1 MEINKNHK
9 MKIILSIILIFSLTF
24 SYAQEETPST
34 KELQEGVK
42 ELQEQVKGFMDL
54 FEKYEENTSDKEK
67 KEAYDKVISKL
78 DTKSEATE
86 SDKEDAFKVINA
98 YIKADQGKKVDI
110 NPKAQG
116 EMVNFLNEMEKGKQ
130 DALKIFEDM
139 VTDDNIDLMMDK
151 ARIDLIKSGIKYEED
166 GEHYTWFTYEEYEA
180 FERKNGLVFK
190 PGELKPVYHQ
200 TVEFLRQTTAKFV
213 DPH

>member
-1 MEINKNHK
+1 
-9 MKIILSIILIFSLTF
+9 MKKILSIILIFSLTF
-24 SYAQEETPST
+24 SYAQEETPSA

-42 ELQEQVKGFMDL
+42 ELQGQVKGLMDL

-67 KEAYDKVISKL
+67 KEAYNKVISKL
-78 DTKSEATE
+78 DTKNEASE
-86 SDKEDAFKVINA
+86 SDKENAFKVINA

-110 NPKAQG
+110 NPKTQG
-116 EMVNFLNEMEKGKQ
+116 EMINFLNEMEKGKQ

-139 VTDDNIDLMMDK
+139 ATDDNIDLMMDK
-151 ARIDLIKSGIKYEED
+151 ARIDLIKSGLKYEED
-166 GEHYTWFTYEEYEA
+166 GEHWTWFTYEEYEA
-180 FERKNGLVFK
+180 FEKKNGLVFK

-200 TVEFLRQTTAKFV
+200 ALEYLRQTTKNFV